1 MPETRI
7 EFSVS
12 FMPWHVGIASIVVND
27 NICKILDNIVSS
39 SQVKPSPRPYHHGN
53 LRQAVLSAAEV
64 ALEARGVQHL
74 SLRELSR
81 ELGVSHA
88 SPQRHFATKQDLID
102 ALAIMGFERLSSVVA
117 KAAEA
122 RSQDF
127 NARLTK
133 AAFAYVGFALK
144 HPALFAL
151 MFEAKRRAGML
162 PELRTA
168 LMAAYSHI
176 PKILYAVNCQ
186 LVVGANISSK
196 ISSILR
202 GAPTRTSAVSAFAQ
216 ISLRAAFGGAT
227 AIRSVC
233 DGGVDQKQR

>member
-1 MPETRI
+1 
-7 EFSVS
+7 
-12 FMPWHVGIASIVVND
+12 VN
-27 NICKILDNIVSS
+27 
-39 SQVKPSPRPYHHGN
+39 PSTRPYHHGH
-53 LRQAVLSAAEV
+53 LRQALLRAAEV
-64 ALEARGVQHL
+64 ALEAQGVQNL

-88 SPQRHFATKQDLID
+88 SPQRHFATKQDLLD

-133 AAFAYVGFALK
+133 AAFAYVGFAVQ

-151 MFEAKRRAGML
+151 MFEAKRRPGML

-176 PKILYAVNCQ
+176 PKILKEGQEAGKIVAGDPDRLALTIGATLHG
-186 LVVGANISSK
+186 LVAL
-196 ISSILR
+196 SIDGKVK
-202 GAPTRTSAVSAFAQ
+202 GAPLKTVVPETIQHLLKGLSINEA
-216 ISLRAAFGGAT
+216 
-227 AIRSVC
+227 
-233 DGGVDQKQR
+233 

>member
-1 MPETRI
+1 M
-7 EFSVS
+7 
-12 FMPWHVGIASIVVND
+12 
-27 NICKILDNIVSS
+27 
-39 SQVKPSPRPYHHGN
+39 
-53 LRQAVLSAAEV
+53 
-64 ALEARGVQHL
+64 

-102 ALAIMGFERLSSVVA
+102 ALAIVGFERLSSVVA

-151 MFEAKRRAGML
+151 MFEAKRRPGTL

-168 LMAAYSHI
+168 LMAAFSHI
-176 PKILYAVNCQ
+176 PKILQEGQEAGKIVAGDPDRLALTIGAALHG
-186 LVVGANISSK
+186 LVAMSIEGK
-196 ISSILR
+196 IK
-202 GAPTRTSAVSAFAQ
+202 GAP
-216 ISLRAAFGGAT
+216 LK
-227 AIRSVC
+227 AIVPETVEHVLKGLSTN
-233 DGGVDQKQR
+233 KN